1 MRLSNR
7 EFRLACRRRQQ
18 SVPWERIVA
27 ELCFKGSADELE
39 ALVKEM
45 RRNARMARKAVA
57 MPLPPSAVKAP
68 PIAAEVDDGGVE
80 EEAPSIVARI
90 SGDPT
95 LRKSALA
102 ARGSSLRKVEHDPLD
117 DLKHPLVFRSSV

>member
-7 EFRLACRRRQQ
+7 DFRLACRRRQQ
-18 SVPWERIVA
+18 SVSWEKITA
-27 ELCFKGSADELE
+27 ELCFKGSVDELE

-68 PIAAEVDDGGVE
+68 PIVTEVDGGGLE

-90 SGDPT
+90 CGDPT
-95 LRKSALA
+95 PRKSALA
-102 ARGSSLRKVEHDPLD
+102 RRGGLRPIEHDPLD
-117 DLKHPLVFRSSV
+117 DLKHPLVFRSGV